1 LYTFFCYGFGGL
13 NDVQRDVQTNRPI
26 IGITTQSTR
35 LMPFKDLGKNYIPAS
50 YVKFLESSGARV
62 VPIFNNLTE
71 VETKKTFKSI
81 NGEVF
86 P

>member
-1 LYTFFCYGFGGL
+1 
-13 NDVQRDVQTNRPI
+13 
-26 IGITTQSTR
+26 
-35 LMPFKDLGKNYIPAS
+35 MPFKDLGKNYIPAS

-62 VPIFNNLTE
+62 VPIFNYLTE

-81 NGEVF
+81 NGAVF